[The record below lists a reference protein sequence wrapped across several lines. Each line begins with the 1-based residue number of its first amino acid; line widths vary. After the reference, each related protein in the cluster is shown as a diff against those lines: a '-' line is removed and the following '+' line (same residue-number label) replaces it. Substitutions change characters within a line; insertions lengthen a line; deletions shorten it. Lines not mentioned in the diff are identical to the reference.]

1 MYDNI
6 RRTHKSVDRSLPYNT
21 TAMLT
26 NYLKIAFRHFRR
38 QKFFSFINV
47 MGLAVGLA
55 ASWLIALYVQHERSY
70 DTFLPNADRIC
81 AVAFDLKMGDQ
92 EALTTNTPP
101 PIGPRLVE
109 DFPEIEMAARTFPLG
124 SVVVQRET
132 MQGKEPITF
141 NEYNNALAADTAFLE
156 LFGFPML
163 EGNAASALDAPGSVV
178 LTERMARKYF
188 GEQAALGQSLKLNDS
203 RYKVTGIM
211 RDLPSNSTVQFG
223 FLATMSNFPVVERFS
238 WSWIWLQV
246 DTWVRLKQPATAQSL
261 ASLEK
266 KFPAMVR
273 AYAPAAYARI
283 GQDLTK
289 NLNNGDRLDV
299 KLLPLEKLHLGYTG
313 LASRLSTLGDGQQ
326 VGMFAIIGGLILLLA
341 CVNFMNLSTARSM
354 KRSREVGVRKAL
366 GSQRSA
372 LVSQFLV
379 ESLLLSVV
387 ALLLAALLASV
398 ALPFYN
404 DLTGL
409 SLEPNDLFSP
419 KIMGFVLLLPVVTGL
434 LGGLYPAFYLSK
446 FKVVEMFKP
455 TVGRGNGGLLS
466 VRSGLVVFQ
475 FAVSI
480 VLMLGS
486 FVVFRQ
492 LEFAQKQT
500 PGLNRE
506 HVLVIQNIR
515 HLTTSSAREAFRQ
528 QLAQLPEA
536 VNATHATDL
545 PSLGNFG
552 DFYEPEQGDEK
563 NAVVPNLAI
572 GSYVADAD
580 FVPTL
585 GVEMLVGRNFRS
597 NSISDSSSI
606 ILNETA
612 VKAIGWQDPI
622 GKWLRYPGNGNQ
634 RFQVIGV
641 MRDFNEGS
649 VRTAIEPLALFHES
663 SQTYQTSD
671 SYIALRMRPGTEKQA
686 VEKAAALW
694 QKAAPGVPFHYDF
707 LDATFAR
714 LYRTEAQ
721 TGSVL
726 SILTG
731 LALFIGCLGLF
742 ALAAYTAESR
752 TKEIG
757 VRKVLGASVTSIVSL
772 LSKDFLKLVV
782 VAIVIATPLAWYMAD
797 NWLQDFVYK
806 IDLAWWYFA
815 GAGGVAILIALLT
828 VSFQSVKAAVMNPV
842 LSLRSE

>member
-1 MYDNI
+1 MATMDGN
-6 RRTHKSVDRSLPYNT
+6 SVRLYQRKT
-21 TAMLT
+21 IMFL
-26 NYLKIAFRHFRR
+26 NYLKIALRNFQR
-38 QKFFSFINV
+38 QKFFSLINV
-47 MGLAVGLA
+47 TGLAVGIA
-55 ASWLIALYVQHERSY
+55 ACWLIALYVQHERSY
-70 DTFLPNADRIC
+70 DTFLPYADRVC
-81 AVAFDLKMGDQ
+81 AVAFDLKMGEQ
-92 EALTTNTPP
+92 EGVTTNTPP
-101 PIGPRLVE
+101 PVGPRLVE
-109 DFPEIEMAARTFPLG
+109 DFPEVEMAARTFDLG
-124 SVVVQRET
+124 SVVVQREA
-132 MQGKEPITF
+132 MAGKEPVTF

-156 LFGFPML
+156 LFGFPMV
-163 EGNAASALDAPGSVV
+163 EGNATSALDAPGSVV
-178 LTERMARKYF
+178 LTESMAHKYF
-188 GEQAALGQSLKLNDS
+188 GKQAALGQSLSLNDNP
-203 RYKVTGIM
+203 YKVTGIV
-211 RDLPSNSTVQFG
+211 RDLPTNSTVQFD
-223 FLATMSNFPVVERFS
+223 FLASMSDFPVVERFS

-246 DTWVRLKQPATAQSL
+246 DTWVRLEQPVTEQSL
-261 ASLEK
+261 ASLEE

-273 AYAPAAYARI
+273 NYAPAAFARI

-289 NLNNGDRLDV
+289 NLKNGDRLDV
-299 KLLPLEKLHLGYTG
+299 KLLPLEGLHLGYTN
-313 LASRLSTLGDGQQ
+313 LSSRLSTLGDGQQ

-372 LVSQFLV
+372 LVAQFLI
-379 ESLLLSVV
+379 ESLLLSMV

-398 ALPFYN
+398 AIPFYN
-404 DLTGL
+404 NLTGL
-409 SLEPNDLFSP
+409 TLKPNDLFSP
-419 KIMGFVLLLPVVTGL
+419 EIIGFVLLLPLVTGL

-446 FKVVEMFKP
+446 FKAIEMFKP
-455 TVGRGNGGLLS
+455 MGRRGGGLLS

-486 FVVFRQ
+486 FVVFQQ

-500 PGLNRE
+500 PGLDRE
-506 HVLVIQNIR
+506 HVLVIENMR
-515 HLTTSSAREAFRQ
+515 HLATPSAQEAFRQ

-536 VNATHATDL
+536 INATHATDL
-545 PSLGNFG
+545 PSLGSFG
-552 DFYEPEQGDEK
+552 DFYEPEQGNEK
-563 NAVVPNLAI
+563 NAVVTNLPI
-572 GSYVADAD
+572 GSYMADAD

-585 GVEMLVGRNFRS
+585 GVELLAGRNFRP
-597 NSISDSSSI
+597 NSASDSSFI

-612 VKAIGWQDPI
+612 VKAIGWQDPV
-622 GKWLRYPGNGNQ
+622 GKWLRYPGNANQ
-634 RFQVIGV
+634 RFQVVGV
-641 MRDFNEGS
+641 MRDFNQGS
-649 VRTAIEPLALFHES
+649 VRAAIEPMALFHKS

-686 VEKAAALW
+686 VEKVAALW
-694 QKAAPGVPFHYDF
+694 HKAVPDVPFDYDF

-714 LYRTEAQ
+714 LYSTEAQ

-757 VRKVLGASVTSIVSL
+757 VRKVLGASVASIVSL

-782 VAIVIATPLAWYMAD
+782 VAIVIATPLAWYLAND
-797 NWLQDFVYK
+797 WLQDFAYK

-815 GAGGVAILIALLT
+815 GAGLLAIVVALLT
-828 VSFQSVKAAVMNPV
+828 VSFQSVKAAVANPV
-842 LSLRSE
+842 ESLRSE

>member
-1 MYDNI
+1 
-6 RRTHKSVDRSLPYNT
+6 
-21 TAMLT
+21 MLL
-26 NYLKIAFRHFRR
+26 NYLKIALRHFRR
-38 QKFFSFINV
+38 QKFFSLINV
-47 MGLAVGLA
+47 LGLAVGLA
-55 ASWLIALYVQHERSY
+55 ACWLIGLYVQHERSY
-70 DTFLPNADRIC
+70 DNFLPYTDRVC
-81 AVAFDLKMGDQ
+81 AVAFDIKAGDQ
-92 EALTTNTPP
+92 EAFTTNTPP
-101 PIGPRLVE
+101 PVGPRLVE
-109 DFPEIEMAARTFPLG
+109 DFPEIEMAARTFNLG
-124 SVVVQRET
+124 SVVVQREA
-132 MQGKEPITF
+132 MEGKEAITF
-141 NEYNNALAADTAFLE
+141 NEYENALAADTAFLE

-178 LTERMARKYF
+178 LTESMARKYF
-188 GEQAALGQSLKLNDS
+188 GEETALEQSLKINDYP
-203 RYKVTGIM
+203 YKVTGIV
-211 RDLPSNSTVQFG
+211 RDLPTNSTVQFG
-223 FLATMSNFPVVERFS
+223 FLASMADFSVVERFS

-246 DTWVRLKQPATAQSL
+246 DTWVRLRQPATEQSL

-273 AYAPAAYARI
+273 NYAPAAYARI

-289 NLNNGDRLDV
+289 NLENGDRLDV
-299 KLLPLEKLHLGYTG
+299 KLLPLGNLHLGYTD
-313 LASRLSTLGDGQQ
+313 LTSRLSTLGDGQQ

-372 LVSQFLV
+372 LVAQFLV
-379 ESLLLSVV
+379 ESLLLSMV

-398 ALPFYN
+398 VLPSYN
-404 DLTGL
+404 NLTGL
-409 SLEPNDLFSP
+409 ALPPNDLFSL
-419 KIMGFVLLLPVVTGL
+419 KIIGFVLVLPFVTGL

-446 FKVVEMFKP
+446 FKAVEMFKP
-455 TVGRGNGGLLS
+455 AAGRRGGLLS

-492 LEFAQKQT
+492 LEFAQKQS

-506 HVLVIQNIR
+506 HVLVIENTR
-515 HLTTSSAREAFRQ
+515 HFTSPSAREAFRQ

-536 VNATHATDL
+536 LDATHATFL
-545 PSLGNFG
+545 PSLGSFG
-552 DFYEPEQGDEK
+552 DFYEPEQGEDK
-563 NAVVPNLAI
+563 NAVVPNLPI
-572 GSYVADAD
+572 GSFLTDAD

-585 GVEMLVGRNFRS
+585 GVEILAGRNFRP
-597 NSISDSSSI
+597 NSVSDSASV

-612 VKAIGWQDPI
+612 VRAIGWKNPI
-622 GKWLRYPGNGNQ
+622 GKWLRYPGNANQ
-634 RFQVIGV
+634 RFQVVGV
-641 MRDFNEGS
+641 MRDFNDAS
-649 VRTAIEPLALFHES
+649 VRTTIEPMALFHEAS
-663 SQTYQTSD
+663 KTYRTWG
-671 SYIALRMRPGTEKQA
+671 SYIALRLRPGTEKQA
-686 VEKAAALW
+686 VEKATALW
-694 QKAAPGVPFHYDF
+694 QKAVPNVPFDYDF

-757 VRKVLGASVTSIVSL
+757 VRKVLGASVASIASL

-782 VAIVIATPLAWYMAD
+782 VAIIIATPLAWYVAD
-797 NWLQDFVYK
+797 DWLQDFAYK

-815 GAGGVAILIALLT
+815 GAGGLAILVALLT
-828 VSFQSVKAAVMNPV
+828 VSFQSVKAAVANPV
-842 LSLRSE
+842 ESLRSE

>member
-1 MYDNI
+1 
-6 RRTHKSVDRSLPYNT
+6 
-21 TAMLT
+21 MLT
-26 NYLKIAFRHFRR
+26 NYLKIALRHFRR
-38 QKFFSFINV
+38 QKFFSLINV
-47 MGLAVGLA
+47 TGLAVGLA
-55 ASWLIALYVQHERSY
+55 ACWLIALYVQHERSF
-70 DTFLPNADRIC
+70 DGFLPNANRIC
-81 AVAFDLKMGDQ
+81 AVAFDLKTGEQ
-92 EALTTNTPP
+92 EAVTTNTPP
-101 PIGPRLVE
+101 PVGPRLVE
-109 DFPEIEMAARTFPLG
+109 DFPEVEMAARTFNLG
-124 SVVVQRET
+124 SVIVQREA
-132 MQGKEPITF
+132 MAGKGPITF
-141 NEYNNALAADTAFLE
+141 NEYSNALAADTAFLE
-156 LFGFPML
+156 LFGFPMV
-163 EGNAASALDAPGSVV
+163 EGNATSALDALGSVV
-178 LTERMARKYF
+178 LTESMGRKYF
-188 GEQAALGQSLKLNDS
+188 GEQSALGQSLKLNDYP
-203 RYKVTGIM
+203 YKVTGIV

-273 AYAPAAYARI
+273 NYAPAAYARI
-283 GQDLTK
+283 GQDLAK
-289 NLNNGDRLDV
+289 NLDNGDRLNV
-299 KLLPLEKLHLGYTG
+299 KLLPLESLHLGYTD
-313 LASRLSTLGDGQQ
+313 LSSRLGTLGDGRQ
-326 VGMFAIIGGLILLLA
+326 VGMFALIGGLILLLA

-372 LVSQFLV
+372 LVAQFLV

-387 ALLLAALLASV
+387 ALFLAALLSSV
-398 ALPFYN
+398 VLPFYN
-404 DLTGL
+404 NLTGL
-409 SLEPNDLFSP
+409 ALQPNDLFSP
-419 KIMGFVLLLPVVTGL
+419 KILGFVLLLPLVTGL

-446 FKVVEMFKP
+446 FKAIEMFKP
-455 TVGRGNGGLLS
+455 VAGRGRGGLLS
-466 VRSGLVVFQ
+466 IRSGLVVFQ

-506 HVLVIQNIR
+506 HVLVIENVR
-515 HLTTSSAREAFRQ
+515 HLTTPSAREAFRQ
-528 QLAQLPEA
+528 QLAQLPE
-536 VNATHATDL
+536 VLDATHSTFL

-552 DFYEPEQGDEK
+552 DFYEPEQGDE
-563 NAVVPNLAI
+563 AHPVVPSLSL
-572 GSYVADAD
+572 GSFLTDAN

-585 GVEMLVGRNFRS
+585 GVEILAGRNFRS
-597 NSISDSSSI
+597 NSVSDSASI

-612 VKAIGWQDPI
+612 VKAIGWQNPI
-622 GKWLRYPGNGNQ
+622 GKWLRYPGNANQ
-634 RFQVIGV
+634 RFQVIGI
-641 MRDFNEGS
+641 MRDFNEAS
-649 VRTAIEPLALFHES
+649 VRTAIEPMALFHES
-663 SQTYQTSD
+663 SKTYRTSA

-686 VEKAAALW
+686 VAKAAALW
-694 QKAAPGVPFHYDF
+694 QKAVTDVPFDYDF

-757 VRKVLGASVTSIVSL
+757 VRKVLGASVASIVSL
-772 LSKDFLKLVV
+772 LSRDFLKLIV
-782 VAIVIATPLAWYMAD
+782 VAIIIATPLAWYVAD
-797 NWLQDFVYK
+797 DWLQDFAYK

-815 GAGGVAILIALLT
+815 VAGGVAVLIALLT
-828 VSFQSVKAAVMNPV
+828 VSYQSVKAAVANPV
-842 LSLRSE
+842 ESLRSE